1 MAKRK
6 PRYILEIGTARGGT
20 LFLFAR
26 IASSDAL
33 IMSIDLPGGKF
44 GGGYPDWRVQLY
56 KSFAIQ
62 NQKLNLIRENS
73 HAYSTFKVVEKMLE
87 GNKLDFL
94 FIDGDHSYDGVKAD
108 FEMYSKLVNKDG
120 IIAFH
125 DIFPGVLESVGGVPR
140 FWNEIR
146 SNFRHLELI
155 KNREQAGCGIGIVYL

>member
-1 MAKRK
+1 LAKRK

-26 IASSDAL
+26 VASSDAL

-44 GGGYPDWRVQLY
+44 GGGYPNWRVPLY

-73 HAYSTFKVVEKMLE
+73 HAYSTFKMVEKMLE

-108 FEMYSKLVNKDG
+108 FEMYSKLVNKNG
-120 IIAFH
+120 MIAFH
-125 DIFPGVLESVGGVPR
+125 DIFPGLATSGGGVPI
-140 FWNEIR
+140 FWNEIKP
-146 SNFRHLELI
+146 NFKHLELG
-155 KNREQAGCGIGIVYL
+155 KNQKQAERGIGVAYL

>member
-1 MAKRK
+1 MF
-6 PRYILEIGTARGGT
+6 T
-20 LFLFAR
+20 R

-44 GGGYPDWRVQLY
+44 GGGYPSWRVPLY
-56 KSFAIQ
+56 KSFAIY

-73 HAYSTFKVVEKMLE
+73 HARSTFEMVEKMLE

-108 FEMYSKLVNKDG
+108 FERYSKLVDKDG

-125 DIFPGVLESVGGVPR
+125 DIFPGLLESVGGVPR
-140 FWNEIR
+140 FWNEIKP
-146 SNFRHLELI
+146 NFRHQELI
-155 KNREQAGCGIGIVYL
+155 KNLQQAGCGIGILYL